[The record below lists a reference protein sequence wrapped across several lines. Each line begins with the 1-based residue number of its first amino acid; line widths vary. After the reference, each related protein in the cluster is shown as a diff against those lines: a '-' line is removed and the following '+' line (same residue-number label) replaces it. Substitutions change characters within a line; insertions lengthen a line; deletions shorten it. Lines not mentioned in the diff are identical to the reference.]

1 MDASIWKRRRTYSF
15 DTELWLPIPREEL
28 FHFFADARNL
38 QEITPPW
45 LRFEVLNRGPIE
57 MKPGTRID
65 YRLCLHG
72 IPLRWQSEITTWE
85 PPYRFV
91 DQQRRG
97 PYPFWVHEHTFLEQY
112 GGTLA
117 RDHVEYGVP
126 GGSVVNRLLV
136 RPDLEK
142 IFKYRHQRLDAV
154 FRKREHGTGV

>member
-1 MDASIWKRRRTYSF
+1 MDASIWKKRKTYSF
-15 DTELWLPIPREEL
+15 DTELWLPIPREEV
-28 FHFFADARNL
+28 FQFFADARNL
-38 QEITPPW
+38 QKITPPW
-45 LRFEVLNRGPIE
+45 LRIQILTRGPIE

-65 YRLCLHG
+65 YRLRLHG

-97 PYPFWVHEHTFLEQY
+97 PYPLWVHEHTFLEKY
-112 GGTLA
+112 SGTLA

-126 GGSVVNRLLV
+126 GGSLINRLLV

-142 IFKYRHQRLDAV
+142 IFKYRHQKLDVV
-154 FRKREHGTGV
+154 FRKWEHGMGV